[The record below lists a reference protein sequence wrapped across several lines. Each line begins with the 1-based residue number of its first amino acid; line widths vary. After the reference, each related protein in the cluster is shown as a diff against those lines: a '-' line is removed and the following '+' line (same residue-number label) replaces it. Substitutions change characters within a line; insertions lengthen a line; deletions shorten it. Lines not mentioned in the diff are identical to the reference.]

1 MSEQVSEF
9 VILAGESTHGALVY
23 SRERLRSYLAQRFP
37 RFRFSLAVAVEQ
49 GAPEE
54 FAVVP
59 VMGTVGDGDEVR
71 MRSIDDETL
80 EEIREA
86 LEAFEVSASLLH

>member
-9 VILAGESTHGALVY
+9 VILAGSSTHGALVY
-23 SRERLRSYLAQRFP
+23 SRERLRCYLAERFP
-37 RFRFSLAVAVEQ
+37 RFRFSLAVAVQE

-54 FAVVP
+54 FAIVP
-59 VMGTVGDGDEVR
+59 VVGTVGDGDEVR
-71 MRSIDDETL
+71 MRTLEDAAL

-86 LEAFEVSASLLH
+86 LEAFEVSASLLN